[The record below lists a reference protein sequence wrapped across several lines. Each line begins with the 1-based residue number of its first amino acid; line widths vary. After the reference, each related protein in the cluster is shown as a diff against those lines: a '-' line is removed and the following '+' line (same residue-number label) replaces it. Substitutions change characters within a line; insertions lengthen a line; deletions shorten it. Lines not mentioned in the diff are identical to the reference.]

1 MIVVAGGLALYFVLL
16 AVLSVTGAHR
26 LYLSVV
32 ALRARRQVPPPPP
45 PPAAW
50 PRVLVQLPTY
60 EEGFVGARAIA
71 AASALRYPAEHREIQ
86 LLDDSRSEAWRELA
100 LVAQRHGVVVLHRD
114 DRAGFK
120 AGALAHGLR
129 HSTAELVAIFDA
141 DFVPP
146 PEFLER
152 AVSVLAAEPSVGLV
166 QARWGHLNRD
176 ASWLTRAQ
184 ALLLDAHFTVEHAA
198 RAAQGHAF
206 NFNGTAGVWR
216 RQAIDDAGGWS
227 ADTLTEDLDLSYRAQ
242 LAGWRFVYL
251 DALEVPAELP
261 ETWLGF
267 RAQQARW
274 AHGGIQTARKLL
286 GRVWRAPDWSWG
298 QKVEATLHLAA
309 NGAYLLLATL
319 AVLLPPMVVLRDQL
333 GWRVPGGELLLTVL
347 DLSMLGVGL
356 GALVLH
362 YLAALHLRGRA
373 LDARA
378 LVDVALALVVGA
390 GLVVS
395 NALEVVAALLGRGQ
409 REFVRT
415 PKRGDAPAW
424 AVRLRYRSPGAAGRA
439 RLEVAVAV
447 LHACTIVYAVA
458 RGTWGPVPFLAV
470 FAAGL
475 GSMALATW
483 RESRGAEL
491 QRRHAVVATSDA
503 G

>member
-71 AASALRYPAEHREIQ
+71 AASALRYPAERREIQ

-298 QKVEATLHLAA
+298 QKVEATRCSAADGPCAAARRPRARSGPPPRCARSGCPQPARRPRRAQQALGRHDDQGLAPRAQHLAA
-309 NGAYLLLATL
+309 QRVEDLRRRREVAHLD
-319 AVLLPPMVVLRDQL
+319 VVL
-333 GWRVPGGELLLTVL
+333 
-347 DLSMLGVGL
+347 
-356 GALVLH
+356 
-362 YLAALHLRGRA
+362 
-373 LDARA
+373 
-378 LVDVALALVVGA
+378 
-390 GLVVS
+390 
-395 NALEVVAALLGRGQ
+395 
-409 REFVRT
+409 
-415 PKRGDAPAW
+415 
-424 AVRLRYRSPGAAGRA
+424 
-439 RLEVAVAV
+439 
-447 LHACTIVYAVA
+447 
-458 RGTWGPVPFLAV
+458 
-470 FAAGL
+470 
-475 GSMALATW
+475 
-483 RESRGAEL
+483 GAEL
-491 QRRHAVVATSDA
+491 QEALEARARVLGPLALEAVREQQHEARQAVPLVLGARR
-503 G
+503 